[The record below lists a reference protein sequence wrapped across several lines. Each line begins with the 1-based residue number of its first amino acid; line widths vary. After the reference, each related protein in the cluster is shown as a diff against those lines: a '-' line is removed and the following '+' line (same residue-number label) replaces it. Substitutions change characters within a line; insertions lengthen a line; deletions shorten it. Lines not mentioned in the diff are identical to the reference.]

1 MDYAI
6 LLSEY
11 LKQNQSIV
19 IFYFS
24 TLYTTC
30 TISHAQIK
38 YRLTK
43 TGSLLFLKEEQ
54 RYMYLIIGRDK
65 S

>member
-11 LKQNQSIV
+11 QSIV

-24 TLYTTC
+24 TLYTT
-30 TISHAQIK
+30 ISQAQIK

-43 TGSLLFLKEEQ
+43 TGSLYQSSFLKEEQ

>member
-11 LKQNQSIV
+11 QSIV

-24 TLYTTC
+24 TLYT

>member
-11 LKQNQSIV
+11 QSIV

-24 TLYTTC
+24 TLYTT
-30 TISHAQIK
+30 ISQAQIK

>member
-24 TLYTTC
+24 TLYTT
-30 TISHAQIK
+30 ISHAQIK
-38 YRLTK
+38 HRLTK